1 MYKPKRSVNTPVTI
15 ALYAEGGQDIRASKE
30 MDSVSRI
37 YRMLQEVE
45 RPLFL
50 YVNIRWNRAALNWF
64 FLALSLIAGASFSLC
79 LSLFAALFAP
89 EPWSNVGW
97 LAFASIVV
105 SHIPVIVAKRSAPR
119 LRPYQVFP
127 QANTNRRPLK
137 DPSFPS
143 GHTTA
148 AFAMLTPWMIAEPLL
163 IPSLLP
169 IGIGVALSR
178 IYFGLHFP
186 SDTVVGALLG
196 SSTALLLS
204 IWI

>member
-1 MYKPKRSVNTPVTI
+1 M
-15 ALYAEGGQDIRASKE
+15 
-30 MDSVSRI
+30 SRI

-50 YVNIRWNRAALNWF
+50 YVNIRWNRSTLNWLF
-64 FLALSLIAGASFSLC
+64 HTLSLLAGATFSLS
-79 LSLFAALFAP
+79 LSLLAALFAP
-89 EPWSNVGW
+89 EPWNEAGR
-97 LAFASIVV
+97 LALASVV
-105 SHIPVIVAKRSAPR
+105 LSHIPVAIAKRSAPR

-148 AFAMLTPWMIAEPLL
+148 AFAMLTPWMMAQPLL
-163 IPSLLP
+163 IPMLLP

-178 IYFGLHFP
+178 VYFGLHFP
-186 SDTVVGALLG
+186 SDTAVGALLG
-196 SSTALLLS
+196 ASTAFLLS

>member
-1 MYKPKRSVNTPVTI
+1 M
-15 ALYAEGGQDIRASKE
+15 
-30 MDSVSRI
+30 SRL

-50 YVNIRWNRAALNWF
+50 LVNIGWNGSILNGLF
-64 FLALSLIAGASFSLC
+64 QILSLIGGATFSLS
-79 LSLFAALFAP
+79 LSLVAALFLT
-89 EPWSNVGW
+89 EGWSFVGW
-97 LAFASIVV
+97 QSFSAVIV
-105 SHIPVIVAKRSAPR
+105 SHIPVAIAKKSAPR

-127 QANTNRRPLK
+127 QTNTILHPLK

-163 IPSLLP
+163 IPLLLP

-186 SDTVVGALLG
+186 SDTVAGALLG
-196 SSTALLLS
+196 STTALLCS
-204 IWI
+204 QWI

>member
-1 MYKPKRSVNTPVTI
+1 M
-15 ALYAEGGQDIRASKE
+15 
-30 MDSVSRI
+30 SRI

-50 YVNIRWNRAALNWF
+50 YVNIRWNRSALNWLF
-64 FLALSLIAGASFSLC
+64 HILSLIAGATFSLS
-79 LSLFAALFAP
+79 LSLLAALFAP
-89 EPWSNVGW
+89 EPWNEAGR
-97 LAFASIVV
+97 LALFSVAL
-105 SHIPVIVAKRSAPR
+105 SHIPVAIAKRSAPR

-148 AFAMLTPWMIAEPLL
+148 AFAMLTPWMMAEPLL
-163 IPSLLP
+163 VPTLLP

-178 IYFGLHFP
+178 VYFGLHFP
-186 SDTVVGALLG
+186 SDTAAGALLG
-196 SSTALLLS
+196 ASTAFLLS

>member
-1 MYKPKRSVNTPVTI
+1 M
-15 ALYAEGGQDIRASKE
+15 
-30 MDSVSRI
+30 SRI

-50 YVNIRWNRAALNWF
+50 LVNDRWNRSALNWLF
-64 FLALSLIAGASFSLC
+64 HILSLIGGATFSLC
-79 LSLFAALFAP
+79 LSLIAALFLP
-89 EPWSNVGW
+89 VPWSSAGW
-97 LAFASIVV
+97 QAFAAVII
-105 SHIPVIVAKRSAPR
+105 SHIPVIIAKRSAPR

-127 QANTNRRPLK
+127 QTNTNRHPLK

-148 AFAMLTPWMIAEPLL
+148 AFALLTPWMLAEPLL
-163 IPSLLP
+163 IPLLLP
-169 IGIGVALSR
+169 IGLGVALSR

-186 SDTVVGALLG
+186 SDTVAGALLG
-196 SSTALLLS
+196 SATALIVS